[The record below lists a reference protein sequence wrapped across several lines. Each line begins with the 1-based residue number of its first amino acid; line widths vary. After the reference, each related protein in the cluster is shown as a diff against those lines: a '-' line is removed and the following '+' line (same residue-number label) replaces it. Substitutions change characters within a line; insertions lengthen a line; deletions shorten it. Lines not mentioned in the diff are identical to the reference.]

1 MVVELRKTYFTLLV
15 PVVIGLVL
23 IYLAK
28 TYKFL
33 APDQIAFLNIV
44 AALTFILSVVSAIG
58 LPVFIRS
65 LFSHK
70 MRDRTSVSRE
80 ELIKFERTLII
91 ISMVTPYLTLIGYLL
106 EFPRFYFSGT
116 VLTTL
121 YALYYYYPSEKRIQF
136 DKRIFRVR
144 EMKSPQIQK

>member
-70 MRDRTSVSRE
+70 MRDRTSVSRQ

-116 VLTTL
+116 ALTTL

-144 EMKSPQIQK
+144 EMKPPQIQK